1 MSNDIWLDL
10 QDRRI
15 LQFGFGGVGSAM
27 FPLYLRHFKFQK
39 RNIKILD
46 MDKNVLPDSD
56 EKNGILFEHLKVTE
70 QNYIQILQSF
80 LRPADML
87 VDLAWYI
94 DTSDLITWCNEN
106 NVKYI
111 NAAVETWPYD
121 IKDQTGD
128 PRKYTLYT
136 RQLNIQN
143 EVKNWNENGPTCI
156 LTHAAN
162 PGWVSHIVK
171 FAMEDW
177 LNYLIKNYPYKEKF
191 NKMKKLLYEKNWN
204 RLAKELS
211 IQVIHV
217 TEKDFNR
224 SGIIK
229 EKDEFVNSWSV
240 DGLIEEG
247 FAPAELGWG
256 THEKANKGLFKYKVG
271 PKNQICLQ
279 SRGVNTLVESYVPS
293 GNYVGMTIRHE
304 ESFSISNYLTVKNG
318 NKVVYRPTVHYC
330 YHPCMDCLSS
340 IYEFQSN
347 GLAEP
352 IKKRVMRED
361 VIDGRNELG
370 CFIMSKNYG
379 CWWIGSI
386 LTHEQTKELLYPFSS
401 TIIPVAAGMISG
413 IIYAFNNPNE
423 GVVHPE
429 NMDEVE
435 SMKYILPYLGT
446 FKSFHVP
453 DWKPKIEGAYGKS
466 KPKTKDWV
474 FEKLLVSPKSSVM

>member
-10 QDRRI
+10 KDKKI
-15 LQFGFGGVGSAM
+15 LQFGFGAVGSAM
-27 FPLYLRHFKFQK
+27 FPLYLRHFKFQDK
-39 RNIKILD
+39 HIKILD
-46 MDKNVLPDSD
+46 MNKDVLPNSN
-56 EKNGILFEHLKVTE
+56 EKNGILFENIKVTKD
-70 QNYIQILQSF
+70 NYISILESF
-80 LRPADML
+80 LRPGDML

-94 DTSDLITWCNEN
+94 ATADLIKWCYQN

-121 IKDQTGD
+121 IKKQTGD
-128 PRKYTLYT
+128 PRKYTLYS
-136 RQLNIQN
+136 RQLNIQK
-143 EVKNWNENGPTCI
+143 EIKDWNENGPTCV

-177 LNYLIKNYPYKEKF
+177 LNFLIKNYPYKQKF
-191 NKMKKLLYEKNWN
+191 NKMRKLLDEKNWN
-204 RLAKELS
+204 KLAKELS

-224 SGIIK
+224 SKIIK
-229 EKDEFVNSWSV
+229 EKDEFVCTWSV
-240 DGLIEEG
+240 DGFIEEG
-247 FAPAELGWG
+247 LAPSELGWG

-271 PKNQICLQ
+271 PKNQICLE
-279 SRGVNTLVESYVPS
+279 SRGINTLVESFVPT
-293 GNYVGMTIRHE
+293 GNYVGMAIRHE

-318 NKVVYRPTVHYC
+318 NKVTYRPTVHYC
-330 YHPCMDCLSS
+330 YHPSMDCLAS
-340 IYEFQSN
+340 IYELQSN
-347 GLAEP
+347 GYADP
-352 IKKRVMRED
+352 PKKRVMRED
-361 VIDGRNELG
+361 VIEGRNELG
-370 CFIMSKNYG
+370 CFIMSRNYG

-386 LTHEQTKELLYPFSS
+386 LTHEETKELLYPFSS

-413 IIYAFNNPNE
+413 IVYAFNHPNE
-423 GVVHPE
+423 GVIHPE
-429 NMDEVE
+429 NMDEAE

-453 DWKPKIEGAYGKS
+453 DWQPKIEGGYATT
-466 KPKTKDWV
+466 KPRTKDWV